1 MNKYKKTEILVIFW
15 NPSFTQLSLSKR
27 KTSLFNEIQTSNHY
41 GTLRCEVLHLEH
53 SFVWGRN
60 LDSSEIRSEVSG
72 KFWNVVLE
80 KDGEDKLDR
89 PRK

>member
-1 MNKYKKTEILVIFW
+1 VI
-15 NPSFTQLSLSKR
+15 
-27 KTSLFNEIQTSNHY
+27 
-41 GTLRCEVLHLEH
+41 HLEH
-53 SFVWGRN
+53 SFVWCGN